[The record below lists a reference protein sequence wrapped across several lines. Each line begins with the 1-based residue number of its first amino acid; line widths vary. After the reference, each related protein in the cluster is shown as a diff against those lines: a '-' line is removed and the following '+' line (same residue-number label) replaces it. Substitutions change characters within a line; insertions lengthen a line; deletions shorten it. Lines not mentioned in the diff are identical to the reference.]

1 MAYQNDP
8 MKAIVSDIET
18 LEEEIEQI
26 VTARRAVEVILEATP
41 ERICQ
46 SRFPKI
52 LEAARTLNKMDL
64 DKILWDCDLD
74 SMSADQIVTELMKS
88 EEGAREELQSFH
100 TARNELLLWNREQ
113 TMKWIKEQIEDCK
126 KTVTESQHGTVVNVA
141 ARGRLEALRDCS
153 DRLRDVKAKY
163 ND

>member
-1 MAYQNDP
+1 MSYQNDP
-8 MKAIVSDIET
+8 MKAIISDIET
-18 LEEEIEQI
+18 LEGEIDQI
-26 VTARRAVEVILEATP
+26 VTARKAVEIILEAAP
-41 ERICQ
+41 DRICQ

-64 DKILWDCDLD
+64 NKILRGCDPD
-74 SMSADQIVTELMKS
+74 SMSADQIATELAKY
-88 EEGAREELQSFH
+88 EEGAQEELQSFYA
-100 TARNELLLWNREQ
+100 ARDELLLWNREQ
-113 TMKWIKEQIEDCK
+113 TMKWIKEQIENGK
-126 KTVTESQHGTVVNVA
+126 KTVTESKSGTVVNVA